1 MREKEQPHKLSR
13 PNRELT
19 ATTLSKKNNQ
29 LQQKTKN
36 DEIFDARGGT
46 K

>member
-19 ATTLSKKNNQ
+19 ATLSKKNNQ